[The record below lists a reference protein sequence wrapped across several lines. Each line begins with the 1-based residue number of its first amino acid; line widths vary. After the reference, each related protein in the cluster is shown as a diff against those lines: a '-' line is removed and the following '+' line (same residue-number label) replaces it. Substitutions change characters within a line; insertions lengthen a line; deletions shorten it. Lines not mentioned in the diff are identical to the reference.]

1 MEFNHFSVM
10 LDECIQGLN
19 IAPDK
24 IYLDG
29 TTGGAGHS
37 SEVLSHLNGGRL
49 IALDQDP
56 FAIEVITSRLAQVN
70 TNGSYDIVKSNFSQ
84 LDFVLNSLNIDNVD
98 GILLDLGVSS
108 HQLDEK
114 DRGFSYHHDAPLDM
128 RMSSSGLSAKD
139 VVNEYSLT
147 ELTRIIK
154 EYGEENFAYKIARN
168 IVSKRESSPIN
179 TTLELADIIKE
190 SVPAAKRREKN
201 PCKKTFQ
208 AIRIEVN
215 AELDSLKRGLEVGFN
230 SLNPNGRMVI
240 LTFHSLEDRIVKQY
254 FASLCK
260 GCTCPSEFPICIC
273 NDRPKAK
280 LINRKPITATDHE
293 LEQNRRSRSAKLRIL
308 EKI

>member
-10 LDECIQGLN
+10 LDECLDGLN
-19 IAPDK
+19 IRPNK

-37 SEVLSHLNGGRL
+37 SQILKLTENGKL
-49 IALDQDP
+49 ISLDQDP
-56 FAIEVITSRLAQVN
+56 FAIEIITKRLADVE
-70 TNGSYDIVKSNFSQ
+70 TSSKYEIVESNFSQ
-84 LDFVLNSLNIDNVD
+84 MDFVLNSLGIEKID

-108 HQLDEK
+108 HQLDEAE
-114 DRGFSYHHDAPLDM
+114 RGFSYHQNAQLDM

-139 VVNEYSLT
+139 VVNTYSVG
-147 ELTRIIK
+147 ELSRILK
-154 EYGEENFAYKIARN
+154 EYGEENFAYNIAKN
-168 IVSKRESSPIN
+168 IVKQREETPIN
-179 TTLELADIIKE
+179 TTHELADIIRN

-215 AELDSLKRGLEVGFN
+215 AELDSLKRGLEVGFD
-230 SLNPNGRMVI
+230 SLNQGGRMVI

-273 NDRPKAK
+273 NNKPKAK
-280 LINRKPITATDHE
+280 LINRKPIIATETE
-293 LEQNRRSRSAKLRIL
+293 LEENRRSKSAKLRIL
-308 EKI
+308 EKL

>member
-10 LDECIQGLN
+10 LDECVEGLN
-19 IAPDK
+19 IRPSK

-37 SEVLSHLNGGRL
+37 SQVLKLLDNGKL

-56 FAIEVITSRLAQVN
+56 FAIKVITERLSQVDTTSN
-70 TNGSYDIVKSNFSQ
+70 YEIVESNFSQ
-84 LDFVLNSLNIDNVD
+84 LDFVLNSLKIEKID

-114 DRGFSYHHDAPLDM
+114 DRGFSYHQDAPLDM

-139 VVNEYSLT
+139 VVNEYSVP
-147 ELTRIIK
+147 ELSRILK
-154 EYGEENFAYKIARN
+154 EYGEENFAYSIAKN
-168 IVSKRESSPIN
+168 IDKQRQISPIN
-179 TTLELADIIKE
+179 TTLELADIIRN
-190 SVPAAKRREKN
+190 SVPASKRREKN

-230 SLNPNGRMVI
+230 SLNQGGRMVI

-260 GCTCPSEFPICIC
+260 GCTCPSEFPICVC
-273 NDRPKAK
+273 NNRPKAK
-280 LINRKPITATDHE
+280 LINRKPITATTLE
-293 LEQNRRSRSAKLRIL
+293 LDENRRSRSAKLRIL
-308 EKI
+308 EKL

>member
-1 MEFNHFSVM
+1 MEFNHISVM
-10 LDECIQGLN
+10 LNECIEGLN
-19 IAPDK
+19 ISPEK

-37 SEVLSHLNGGRL
+37 SEILKQLNQGKL

-56 FAIEVITSRLAQVN
+56 FAIKVITQRLGEVS
-70 TNGSYDIVKSNFSQ
+70 TKGSYNIVQSNFSQ
-84 LDFVLNSLNIDNVD
+84 LDFVLESLKIEKVD

-108 HQLDEK
+108 HQLDET
-114 DRGFSYHHDAPLDM
+114 DRGFSYHNDAPLDM
-128 RMSSSGLSAKD
+128 RMSSAGLSAKD
-139 VVNEYSLT
+139 VVNEYSLQ
-147 ELTRIIK
+147 EITRILRD
-154 EYGEENFAYKIARN
+154 YGEENFAYNIAKN
-168 IVSKRESSPIN
+168 IIKQREIAPIN
-179 TTLELADIIKE
+179 TTMELADIIKN

-201 PCKKTFQ
+201 PCKKSFQ

-230 SLNPNGRMVI
+230 SLNKNGRMVI

-273 NDRPKAK
+273 NNHPKAK
-280 LINRKPITATDHE
+280 LINRKPMVATKEE
-293 LEQNRRSRSAKLRIL
+293 LEANRRSKSAKLRIV
-308 EKI
+308 EKL

>member
-1 MEFNHFSVM
+1 MNFEHFSVM
-10 LDECIQGLN
+10 LDECIEGLN
-19 IAPDK
+19 ISPDK

-37 SEVLSHLNGGRL
+37 SAILSRLNAGKL

-56 FAIEVITSRLAQVN
+56 YAIEVIANRLAQVE
-70 TNGSYDIVKSNFSQ
+70 TAGSYEIVESNFSR
-84 LDFVLNSLNIDNVD
+84 LDFVLESLDVPKVD

-114 DRGFSYHHDAPLDM
+114 DRGFSYHKDAPLDM

-139 VVNEYSLT
+139 VVNDYSAE
-147 ELTRIIK
+147 ELARILR
-154 EYGEENFAYKIARN
+154 EYGEEQFAYKIAKN
-168 IVSKRESSPIN
+168 IVAKREQSPVN
-179 TTLELADIIKE
+179 TTLELADIIRE

-215 AELDSLKRGLEVGFN
+215 AELDSLRRGLEVGFE
-230 SLNPNGRMVI
+230 SLNKNGRMVI
-240 LTFHSLEDRIVKQY
+240 LTFHSLEDRIVKQF

-260 GCTCPSEFPICIC
+260 GCTCPSEFPICVC
-273 NDRPKAK
+273 ENRPKAK
-280 LINRKPITATDHE
+280 LINRKPIVATNTE
-293 LEQNRRSRSAKLRIL
+293 LEQNRRSKSAKLRVL